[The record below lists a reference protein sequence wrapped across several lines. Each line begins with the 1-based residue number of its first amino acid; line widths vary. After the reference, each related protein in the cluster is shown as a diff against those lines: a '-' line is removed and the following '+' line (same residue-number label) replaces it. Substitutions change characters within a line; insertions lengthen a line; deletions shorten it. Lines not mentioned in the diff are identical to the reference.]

1 MAKVRSDKGW
11 LFLDFRHRRERSR
24 EYLNLPDTRD
34 GRRAA
39 ENIKRQVEAE
49 LRAGTFD
56 ATRRFPNSAKLHS
69 HGTAA
74 LTLAEFAC
82 QWMEEWGLHLK
93 PSTRDWYRG
102 MLTAYVFS
110 DPLASKPIAEIG
122 ERDVYALLK
131 DLAERPTRS
140 GKPLSARS
148 VNAVRAGLH
157 TIFGVARRRK
167 LIADD
172 PTAYVAKLR
181 EEKPEVDPFDH
192 EEVRALLDA
201 AIGWERCFL
210 AVLLFAGLRPNEA
223 FALRWDDLDWQHG
236 QILVRRTAT
245 RFGVGSPKTK
255 SSNRDVPMILRLR
268 ELLAEQRQ
276 RSALRGELVFPDANG
291 AIFNLANF
299 RHRNWARIL
308 RHSRVRRRPLYQC
321 RHTFVRLLL
330 EGGEKDLQRVARA
343 LGHSTVR
350 MIFEVYGRW
359 SAAAAEHGGAFST
372 LDAAA
377 RGVCPP
383 SAQIGGKAREA
394 SGGSGEPTSTRGG
407 VR

>member
-1 MAKVRSDKGW
+1 MPS
-11 LFLDFRHRRERSR
+11 RHQVGIRRQGPPRSR
-24 EYLNLPDTRD
+24 SEPSPGRGAPLPVSETRP
-34 GRRAA
+34 R
-39 ENIKRQVEAE
+39 
-49 LRAGTFD
+49 
-56 ATRRFPNSAKLHS
+56 
-69 HGTAA
+69 
-74 LTLAEFAC
+74 
-82 QWMEEWGLHLK
+82 
-93 PSTRDWYRG
+93 
-102 MLTAYVFS
+102 
-110 DPLASKPIAEIG
+110 
-122 ERDVYALLK
+122 
-131 DLAERPTRS
+131 
-140 GKPLSARS
+140 SARS
-148 VNAVRAGLH
+148 VNSVLAGLR

-192 EEVRALLDA
+192 DEVRSLLDA
-201 AIGWERCFL
+201 AVGWERCFL

-236 QILVRRTAT
+236 QIRVRRTAT
-245 RFGVGSPKTK
+245 PFGVGSPKTK

-268 ELLAEQRQ
+268 ELLAERRQ
-276 RSALRGELVFPDANG
+276 RSALRGDLVFPDANG

-308 RHSRVRRRPLYQC
+308 GRSRVRPRPLYQC

-350 MIFEVYGRW
+350 MIFEVYGRC
-359 SAAAAEHGGAFST
+359 SAAAPENGGAFST

-383 SAQIGGKAREA
+383 SVQIGGKAREA
-394 SGGSGEPTSTRGG
+394 SGRSEDLPQPSGL
-407 VR
+407 